1 MRREA
6 PSAHVGG
13 PGSLQKGL
21 PKQPP
26 VPEREVRF
34 VPRTTQARTRAR
46 NHPFLSEGAVLG
58 NRSRCVAGDGSTGH
72 CSVMKRIP
80 HAVPFLAVALGAAF
94 ALQCGSKQE
103 EAPIFP
109 SSPADASPGTTT
121 DVTVTP
127 SFGGEAGTTFSDFP
141 SKPELD
147 PTLPTD
153 IDRQFEAA
161 ATSGT
166 DASTSPAPCVTEPQ
180 DDAMVPRNWTPLF
193 VEWSSPAA
201 QAVTEIRMT
210 VDNQANPYV
219 VYVPGRTFTMRAP
232 LWAALALHSAGR
244 DVVLSVRTAEIKEG
258 KVVGRPSTPTRSTL
272 HIAPV
277 EAPGS
282 VVYWSSSPA
291 TSFKG
296 FTIGDTASKTVLTPM
311 TAGTTSTGGKTECI
325 SCHTASVDGKLIFY
339 TRDVKDVSR
348 SIDVR
353 QVASPVPPA
362 AGDVSPAALAL
373 LGRNLQYAPQVS
385 AAHYAPNDAVVVTVF
400 RIGMTNQLI
409 WTDLHAA
416 DANGWGTLAR
426 NGDLRQVS
434 SPSWRHD
441 GKAIAYTSSAAGG
454 EGVIADVTPA
464 DATMDIYT
472 VPYGNRLGGNATPLP
487 GASDPTYR
495 EFYPT
500 YSPSDT
506 LLAFNRTKSP
516 VSSYNQP
523 SAELALVSGN
533 GGTAT
538 RLRANDPA
546 ACSGK
551 TSPGLTNSWP
561 RWAPKVG
568 SAGALRYYWLVFSS
582 IRRAVTADRPQLYI
596 SAIVTRSEGATESVV
611 AEYPAVYVTSQE
623 PAGNNH
629 IPAWDVFD
637 VSTIPK

>member
-1 MRREA
+1 
-6 PSAHVGG
+6 
-13 PGSLQKGL
+13 
-21 PKQPP
+21 
-26 VPEREVRF
+26 
-34 VPRTTQARTRAR
+34 
-46 NHPFLSEGAVLG
+46 
-58 NRSRCVAGDGSTGH
+58 
-72 CSVMKRIP
+72 MKRIS

-94 ALQCGSKQE
+94 ALQCGSKPEDPQVFPT
-103 EAPIFP
+103 APP
-109 SSPADASPGTTT
+109 EDAAPVVPLDASPPPT
-121 DVTVTP
+121 
-127 SFGGEAGTTFSDFP
+127 FGEASTTFADFP
-141 SKPELD
+141 PKPELD
-147 PTLPTD
+147 PSLPGD

-161 ATSGT
+161 STGTGDSGTSG
-166 DASTSPAPCVTEPQ
+166 APCVTEPQ

-193 VEWSSPAA
+193 VEWSAPAA

-210 VDNQANPYV
+210 VDNQLNPYV
-219 VYVPGRTFTMRAP
+219 VYVPGRTFTMPQA
-232 LWAALALHSAGR
+232 LWSLLTLHSAGR
-244 DVVLSVRTAEIKEG
+244 DVVLSVRTAELKDG
-258 KVVGRPSTPTRSTL
+258 KVVGRPSSPTRSTL

-296 FTIGDTASKTVLTPM
+296 FTIGDTASKTVLTPQ
-311 TAGTTSTGGKTECI
+311 TAGATSTGGQTECI

-348 SIDVR
+348 AVDVR
-353 QVASPVPPA
+353 RVASPVPPA
-362 AGDVSPAALAL
+362 AGEVSPSALAL
-373 LGRNLQYAPQVS
+373 LGRNFQYAPQVS
-385 AAHYAPNDAVVVTVF
+385 AAHYAPNDAVVLTVF
-400 RIGMTNQLI
+400 RIGTTNQLI
-409 WTDLHAA
+409 WTDLHAT

-426 NGDLRQVS
+426 NGDTRNVS
-434 SPSWRHD
+434 APSWRHD
-441 GKAIAYTSSAAGG
+441 GTAIAYTSSAAGG

-464 DATMDIYT
+464 DPTMDIYT
-472 VPYGNRLGGNATPLP
+472 VPYGNRLGGTATPLA

-506 LLAFNRTKSP
+506 LLAYNRTKSP

-523 SAELALVSGN
+523 SAELALVPGN

-568 SAGALRYYWLVFSS
+568 TVGALRYYWLVFSS
-582 IRRAVTADRPQLYI
+582 IRRTVTAERPQLYI
-596 SAIVTRSEGATESVV
+596 SAIVTRLEGTTESVV

-623 PAGNNH
+623 PTGNNH
-629 IPAWDVFD
+629 IPAWDVFE